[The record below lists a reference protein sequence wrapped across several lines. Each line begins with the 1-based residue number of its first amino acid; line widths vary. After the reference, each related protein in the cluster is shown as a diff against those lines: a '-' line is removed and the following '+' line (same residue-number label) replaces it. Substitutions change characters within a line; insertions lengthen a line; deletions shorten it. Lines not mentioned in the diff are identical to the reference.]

1 MRQVF
6 RFDIPVGEVKTS
18 GDGTFTLELP
28 IGATP
33 LHVDVQQRAPHMP
46 SMWVLL
52 DDDEDRAVQKRKF
65 LFAGT
70 GAQGSEPPAAKSEY
84 IGTFQDGGFVWH
96 IFEVPGKETP

>member
-6 RFDIPVGEVKTS
+6 RWEIPVGDVKGS
-18 GDGTFTLELP
+18 GDGTFTLKLP
-28 IGATP
+28 IGAIP

-46 SMWVLL
+46 SMWILC
-52 DDDEDRAVQKRKF
+52 DDEEERTTQRRF

-96 IFEVPGKETP
+96 IFEVPGKETA